1 MPKNKSKKAKHQ
13 MKCLDLE
20 TMTIH
25 NVVSIC
31 YHEKRVVM
39 QNDEYGHTS
48 NKFKK
53 VKLLID
59 L

>member
-1 MPKNKSKKAKHQ
+1 MPKNKENKHKQ
-13 MKCLDLE
+13 QLKCLDLE

-39 QNDEYGHTS
+39 QNDECGHTS